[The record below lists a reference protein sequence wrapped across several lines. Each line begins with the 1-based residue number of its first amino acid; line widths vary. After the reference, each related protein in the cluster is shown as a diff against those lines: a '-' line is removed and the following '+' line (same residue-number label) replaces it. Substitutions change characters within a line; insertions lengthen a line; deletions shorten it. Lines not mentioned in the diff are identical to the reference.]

1 MILYYYLKA
10 ICIKI
15 EINFNVQPGAGK
27 GEVAKKIICN
37 ISCTILTNCTYD
49 PIYSELFMYIN
60 YISMV
65 FFLSWN
71 ETWNSIKK
79 VIVQFFRL
87 DLIGNSMERFSVMS
101 ATQPAALTFPRVL
114 HHTPRPARR
123 SEYSWGQVA
132 FVVFGSVIPP
142 WTSCLGLSWVPPCIF
157 LCQSKAM
164 YM

>member
-101 ATQPAALTFPRVL
+101 ATQPAALRAGQST
-114 HHTPRPARR
+114 
-123 SEYSWGQVA
+123 GQVA

-142 WTSCLGLSWVPPCIF
+142 WTSCLGLSWFPPCIF

>member
-87 DLIGNSMERFSVMS
+87 DLIGNSMERFSVVS

-114 HHTPRPARR
+114 HHSSQSSAQVRVQLRPSRFCCFWECNSPMNLMSWSVMISSLYFSL
-123 SEYSWGQVA
+123 SE
-132 FVVFGSVIPP
+132 
-142 WTSCLGLSWVPPCIF
+142 
-157 LCQSKAM
+157 
-164 YM
+164 